1 MQKSILNFILF
12 HLKCLTP
19 NISHL
24 DNASSMDPKY
34 IPGVKSEGIPSQSQP
49 STSINTSAVS
59 TATYRDFFVPS
70 AGTSAYQHPMHSFFS
85 GFEFSRPS
93 IASQQPELM
102 QSSFASPGFST
113 PSFVD
118 PTHSQP
124 PLAHQRIDQSTTAF
138 QFPYATVVPAAITS
152 ENHRANQQ
160 SLRNGPSNLQ
170 AVSTASESLS
180 SDKLCAVCND
190 RAVCQHYGARTCEGC
205 KGFFKRTVQ
214 KRRNMYAQVIKIV
227 PLISD
232 FVADANTAVSRN
244 ALQLACVITVI
255 NESMEMKLL
264 TLLEYSSASGSKI
277 ETALIYNISEL
288 LAQVVRYGSL
298 SGRRGRLPSK
308 TKVQHSDDPPSPP
321 LPLLTLIN
329 KAYVESKTI
338 ATPTLY
344 NGSMEQLLSVMDEE
358 FRFFLL
364 FVKKIPNSTEISQND
379 IIKLIERNFFAL
391 FALKLCYGWTENNSL
406 HMERIEVDIATI
418 PQPLKLLFSLIQ
430 EEAKR
435 FQHLIQWDPPSFSA
449 LLALQFLNT
458 KECGGELL
466 SSAAAIDKLRG
477 TITSAL
483 KDHCCNSPLPHTKKL
498 QTIIAQIEMFA
509 RFQRIGQETLSLA
522 VSSGIQ
528 LPPLMSSAIQT
539 AQRFPGPS
547 KLDFTEFSFCS

>member
-214 KRRNMYAQVIKIV
+214 KKAQYVCTGNKNCTIDKRFRSRCQYCRFQKCI
-227 PLISD
+227 
-232 FVADANTAVSRN
+232 AVGM
-244 ALQLACVITVI
+244 VK
-255 NESMEMKLL
+255 E
-264 TLLEYSSASGSKI
+264 
-277 ETALIYNISEL
+277 
-288 LAQVVRYGSL
+288 VVRYGSL

-547 KLDFTEFSFCS
+547 KFLEFSFRYCNNL

>member
-1 MQKSILNFILF
+1 MSR
-12 HLKCLTP
+12 HLVR
-19 NISHL
+19 N
-24 DNASSMDPKY
+24 
-34 IPGVKSEGIPSQSQP
+34 
-49 STSINTSAVS
+49 
-59 TATYRDFFVPS
+59 R
-70 AGTSAYQHPMHSFFS
+70 
-85 GFEFSRPS
+85 FEFPRPS

-102 QSSFASPGFST
+102 QSSFASPGFATS
-113 PSFVD
+113 SFVD

-124 PLAHQRIDQSTTAF
+124 PPAHQRIDQSTTAF
-138 QFPYATVVPAAITS
+138 QFPYATVVPTAITS
-152 ENHRANQQ
+152 EHHRANQQ
-160 SLRNGPSNLQ
+160 SLRCLLFPLLLQRNGPSNLQ
-170 AVSTASESLS
+170 AVSPANESLS

-214 KRRNMYAQVIKIV
+214 KKAQYVCTGNKNCTIDKRFRSRCQYCRFQKCI
-227 PLISD
+227 
-232 FVADANTAVSRN
+232 AVGM
-244 ALQLACVITVI
+244 VK
-255 NESMEMKLL
+255 E
-264 TLLEYSSASGSKI
+264 
-277 ETALIYNISEL
+277 
-288 LAQVVRYGSL
+288 VVRYGSL

-344 NGSMEQLLSVMDEE
+344 NGSTEQLLSAMDEE
-358 FRFFLL
+358 FRFLLL
-364 FVKKIPNSTEISQND
+364 FVEKIPNSTEISQND
-379 IIKLIERNFFAL
+379 ITKLIERNFFAL
-391 FALKLCYGWTENNSL
+391 LALKLCYGWTESNSL
-406 HMERIEVDIATI
+406 HMEQIEVDIAAV
-418 PQPLKLLFSLIQ
+418 PQPLKLLFSLMQ

-435 FQHLIQWDPPSFSA
+435 FQQVIQWDSPSFSA

-466 SSAAAIDKLRG
+466 SSDAAVDKLRG

-483 KDHCCNSPLPHTKKL
+483 KDHCCNSSPPHTKKL

-509 RFQRIGQETLSLA
+509 RFQRIGQETLSLV
-522 VSSGIQ
+522 VSSGVQ
-528 LPPLMSSAIQT
+528 LPPLMSSAAQS

>member
-1 MQKSILNFILF
+1 MKVKNLLICDYKECS
-12 HLKCLTP
+12 TP
-19 NISHL
+19 NISRL
-24 DNASSMDPKY
+24 SGTSAMDPKY
-34 IPGVKSEGIPSQSQP
+34 IPGVKSEGIPLQPQP
-49 STSINTSAVS
+49 STSISTSAVS

-70 AGTSAYQHPMHSFFS
+70 AGTTAYQHPMHSFFS
-85 GFEFSRPS
+85 GFEFPRPS

-102 QSSFASPGFST
+102 QSSFAAPGFPT

-124 PLAHQRIDQSTTAF
+124 PPAHQRIDQSTTAF
-138 QFPYATVVPAAITS
+138 QFPYATVVPTAIAS
-152 ENHRANQQ
+152 ENHRVNQQ
-160 SLRNGPSNLQ
+160 SLRNGPSSLQ
-170 AVSTASESLS
+170 AIPAVNESLS

-214 KRRNMYAQVIKIV
+214 KKAQYVCTGNKNCTIDKRFRSRCQYCRFQKCI
-227 PLISD
+227 
-232 FVADANTAVSRN
+232 AVGM
-244 ALQLACVITVI
+244 VK
-255 NESMEMKLL
+255 E
-264 TLLEYSSASGSKI
+264 
-277 ETALIYNISEL
+277 
-288 LAQVVRYGSL
+288 VVRYGSL

-338 ATPTLY
+338 PTPT
-344 NGSMEQLLSVMDEE
+344 
-358 FRFFLL
+358 
-364 FVKKIPNSTEISQND
+364 
-379 IIKLIERNFFAL
+379 
-391 FALKLCYGWTENNSL
+391 WTEGNSL
-406 HMERIEVDIATI
+406 HMEQIEVDIATV
-418 PQPLKLLFSLIQ
+418 PQPLKLLFTLIQ

-458 KECGGELL
+458 KECGAELL
-466 SSAAAIDKLRG
+466 SSDAAVDKLRG

-483 KDHCCNSPLPHTKKL
+483 KDHCCNSSPPHTKKL
-498 QTIIAQIEMFA
+498 QTIIAQIEMFT

-522 VSSGIQ
+522 VSSGVQ
-528 LPPLMSSAIQT
+528 LPPLMSGAVQT

-547 KLDFTEFSFCS
+547 KLDFTEFSFCP